1 MDKQERA
8 VKLSGGTYRGG
19 SVRLC
24 PTVPITSEIVVEN
37 SQRKK
42 KNRRAHPGPASPTP
56 ELSGSDERSGAG
68 MKIEYD

>member
-1 MDKQERA
+1 MPMDKQERA

-56 ELSGSDERSGAG
+56 EPPDPTSGPALGFE
-68 MKIEYD
+68 